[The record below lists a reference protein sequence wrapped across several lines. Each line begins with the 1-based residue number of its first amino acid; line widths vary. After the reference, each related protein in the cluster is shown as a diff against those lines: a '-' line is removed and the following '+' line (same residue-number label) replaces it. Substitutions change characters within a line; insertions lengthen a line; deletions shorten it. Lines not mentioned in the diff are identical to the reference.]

1 MDQTKIGQFIA
12 ACRKEQGLTQE
23 QLAEHLGVS
32 KNAVSK
38 WERGLNLPDV
48 SLMQPLCARL
58 EITLNE
64 LFIGE
69 AIPEE
74 RFHAVADSNLLQ
86 ALQQSSFTAQERL
99 CFFQAKWKKEHRGT
113 IALAVLLWLGT
124 VLLLGR
130 QQVESYV
137 IGAVAGLLGVLLYVV
152 LYNRMMIYA
161 EHKAFP
167 HPEE

>member
-1 MDQTKIGQFIA
+1 MDQVKIGQFIA

-113 IALAVLLWLGT
+113 IVLAALLW
-124 VLLLGR
+124 VLTN
-130 QQVESYV
+130 VV
-137 IGAVAGLLGVLLYVV
+137 KKTKKWHPIVFIGFSALVGIIFQMG
-152 LYNRMMIYA
+152 
-161 EHKAFP
+161 
-167 HPEE
+167 